1 MWQRKNK
8 SKPVNFTIITSDE
21 EVERFLSNVL
31 AWGNLKDSALTKDD
45 KSNARTRC
53 PTMHCGLAIIQGRT
67 KQLALWQESCQEL
80 ATRDWRGSSRLLTP
94 LTFLIRSTHP
104 CLWAIV
110 NIQMTC
116 RASFVKKYLLTKYCL
131 DPLAVWRAM
140 SEAKPGAGKLP
151 ISGNLWFETRAAK
164 RNKRP
169 LKTYLQLGS
178 AAGNLIYFWW
188 KSVSTSAL
196 HISPVHRDWAA

>member
-1 MWQRKNK
+1 
-8 SKPVNFTIITSDE
+8 
-21 EVERFLSNVL
+21 
-31 AWGNLKDSALTKDD
+31 
-45 KSNARTRC
+45 
-53 PTMHCGLAIIQGRT
+53 MHCGLAIIQGRT

-80 ATRDWRGSSRLLTP
+80 ATRDWRGSGRLLTP

-131 DPLAVWRAM
+131 DSLDVWRVI
-140 SEAKPGAGKLP
+140 SEAKPSAEKLSL
-151 ISGNLWFETRAAK
+151 SGNVWFRTRAAES
-164 RNKRP
+164 NKRP
-169 LKTYLQLGS
+169 LKTYLQLRS
-178 AAGNLIYFWW
+178 ATGYLIYFWW